1 MPYLKHKPTGD
12 LYPWHEILAKRED
25 MELYEPPIPA
35 KPGKQ
40 KSSSPIGRVLDN
52 MVEQIDDSLRAS

>member
-25 MELYEPPIPA
+25 MELYEPPIPV

-40 KSSSPIGRVLDN
+40 KSSSPIGKVLDN